1 MGETEETIKQLQ
13 VRVHGNMDGSS
24 FAHAIQVPM
33 GPPAELCTIVTSEK
47 ETCRLVSLET
57 GGGTHSDIGIQ

>member
-33 GPPAELCTIVTSEK
+33 GPLRNYV
-47 ETCRLVSLET
+47 
-57 GGGTHSDIGIQ
+57 Q